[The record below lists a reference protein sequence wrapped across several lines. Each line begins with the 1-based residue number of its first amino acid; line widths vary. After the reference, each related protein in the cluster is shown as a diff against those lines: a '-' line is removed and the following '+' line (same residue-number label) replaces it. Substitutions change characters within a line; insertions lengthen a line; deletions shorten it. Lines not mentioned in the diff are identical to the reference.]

1 MKYIAILLLLG
12 SLCWFGCSDDNNVN
26 FDTPITEDMF
36 SFTPVEGGAIMHYT
50 LTDRRINKVKVEY
63 TDEYGVSVYKV
74 ADYAVDTMVLDGFNQ
89 KHDNVPVKV
98 TFVDRNEQVSETLE
112 FTFNTLPSTLYTFFD
127 DVKVNS
133 YWDGFQV
140 IYNLDGRAEGS
151 ASVYFVGINPTTKL
165 QDTIFLENF
174 RLENGQNVKAYE
186 IDESQRQESYTVMI
200 TTEDD
205 RQRIARKQ
213 VWNGVEGVA
222 RALIPSTN
230 FEFIDPFNKSKT
242 MPYSTE
248 HWKYPGALGKE
259 YLFDG
264 DIKGTRGAA
273 YFQSGKATPPFTFLA
288 GPNALN
294 KEGNDV
300 YFVLDIKEAAIV
312 GEIRFYMR
320 IQDTYA
326 VDGDF
331 DNEYYSKLPCNIQIF
346 VWTGEQDYDPETNP
360 GSKTNWK
367 EVASFKQDPNAALED
382 RWYVSKDKQIV
393 KVSTLAA
400 LEAMDPIYLSIPFPF
415 EQTSYRFLKIQFNET
430 YIDPYVPSYNH
441 NNNNNVTIHEIEVY
455 GQK

>member
-186 IDESQRQESYTVMI
+186 R
-200 TTEDD
+200 
-205 RQRIARKQ
+205 R
-213 VWNGVEGVA
+213 
-222 RALIPSTN
+222 
-230 FEFIDPFNKSKT
+230 
-242 MPYSTE
+242 
-248 HWKYPGALGKE
+248 
-259 YLFDG
+259 
-264 DIKGTRGAA
+264 
-273 YFQSGKATPPFTFLA
+273 
-288 GPNALN
+288 
-294 KEGNDV
+294 
-300 YFVLDIKEAAIV
+300 
-312 GEIRFYMR
+312 
-320 IQDTYA
+320 
-326 VDGDF
+326 
-331 DNEYYSKLPCNIQIF
+331 
-346 VWTGEQDYDPETNP
+346 
-360 GSKTNWK
+360 
-367 EVASFKQDPNAALED
+367 
-382 RWYVSKDKQIV
+382 
-393 KVSTLAA
+393 
-400 LEAMDPIYLSIPFPF
+400 
-415 EQTSYRFLKIQFNET
+415 
-430 YIDPYVPSYNH
+430 
-441 NNNNNVTIHEIEVY
+441 
-455 GQK
+455 